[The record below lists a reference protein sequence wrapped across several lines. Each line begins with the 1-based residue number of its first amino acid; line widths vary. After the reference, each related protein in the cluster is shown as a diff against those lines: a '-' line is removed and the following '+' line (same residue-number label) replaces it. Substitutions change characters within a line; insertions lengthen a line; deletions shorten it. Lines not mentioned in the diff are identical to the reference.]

1 MNAINTSKLTSRLS
15 QLEFAIPKFEKF
27 DSSISNSNIGWHIE
41 HSLLVFNG
49 IIETLSKSNPKDYSW
64 KLNFKRI
71 VVFAKRKIPRGI
83 AKAPKV
89 VIPKENY
96 SIESLLQHIEKT
108 KIKLEELRKLNPK
121 QFFNHPGFGNLR
133 LKKTIQ
139 FLEIHTQHHLEI
151 IADIERGEE

>member
-49 IIETLSKSNPKDYSW
+49 IIETLSKSNPKDYTW

>member
-49 IIETLSKSNPKDYSW
+49 IIETLSKSNPKDYTW

-121 QFFNHPGFGNLR
+121 QFLNHPGFGNLR